1 VNNVILAFWPDLL
14 NDFGIYSKIF
24 DLLKEHA
31 MVHVE
36 VDAGIC
42 GFKTDVQVSSDDN
55 QKAHVKIQSGCTDI
69 MALAEELKD
78 IDCFA
83 EVFSKLGTSPLY
95 LAAQKHCKH
104 AACPVPMAILK
115 GLEVECGLAL
125 PKDVKVKITKME
137 Q

>member
-1 VNNVILAFWPDLL
+1 
-14 NDFGIYSKIF
+14 
-24 DLLKEHA
+24 

-42 GFKTDVQVSSDDN
+42 GFKTEANISSDDR
-55 QKAHVKIQSGCTDI
+55 QKVHVEIKSGCKDI
-69 MALAEELKD
+69 MALAEELKE

-95 LAAQKHCKH
+95 LVAQKHCKH
-104 AACPVPMAILK
+104 ATCPVPMAILK

-125 PKDVKVKITKME
+125 PKDVHVAITKVE
-137 Q
+137 E